1 MVGEEKTMA
10 DVLAMA
16 GWVHGTTIELE
27 APVPPLEG
35 KRVLVRIEP
44 AEDSEAA
51 PTPEVQAKLW
61 QTWVE
66 RGPQGPIEDEGE
78 PELP

>member
-1 MVGEEKTMA
+1 MS
-10 DVLAMA
+10 DVLA
-16 GWVHGTTIELE
+16 GWVYGNTIKLE
-27 APVPPLEG
+27 TPVPPLEG

-44 AEDSEAA
+44 VEDSDTAL
-51 PTPEVQAKLW
+51 TPEVQASLW

-66 RGPQGPIEDEGE
+66 RGPQGPIEDNGD